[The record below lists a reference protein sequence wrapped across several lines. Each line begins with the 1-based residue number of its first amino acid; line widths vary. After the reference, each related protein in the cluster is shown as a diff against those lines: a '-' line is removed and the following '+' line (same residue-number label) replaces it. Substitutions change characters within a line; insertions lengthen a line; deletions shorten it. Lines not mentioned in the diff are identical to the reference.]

1 MAGLRDRVA
10 LVTGA
15 GSGIGRATAL
25 RLAREGARLVVTDI
39 KEEAARDCAREI
51 GPGAIALRQNVADEE
66 EWSRVMSAV
75 AGEAGRLDILVNNAG
90 LGIPGD
96 PETARL
102 KDWKLVFAVNADG
115 VFLGCRHA
123 IGMMRD
129 RGGAIVNVSSCAAFD
144 ASADLCAYGASK
156 AAVLQLTKS
165 VASHCARK
173 GYAIRCNAIH
183 PGPTMTGM
191 MRTAIEQAPD
201 PVARRRA
208 WLDPVPMGRFAEPS
222 EIASVVAFLTSDD
235 AAYVTGASF
244 VVDGGMT
251 AE

>member
-1 MAGLRDRVA
+1 MAGLRARVA
-10 LVTGA
+10 LVTGG

-25 RLAREGARLVVTDI
+25 RLAREGARVFITDLRQDAA
-39 KEEAARDCAREI
+39 EACAREI
-51 GPGAIALRQNVADEE
+51 GPEAVALRHNVADEE
-66 EWSRVMSAV
+66 DWSRIMTGIADD
-75 AGEAGRLDILVNNAG
+75 AGRLDILVNNAG
-90 LGIPGD
+90 LGLPGD
-96 PETARL
+96 PESTRL

-115 VFLGCRHA
+115 AFLGCRHA

-129 RGGAIVNVSSCAAFD
+129 RGGAIVNVSSCAAFS
-144 ASADLCAYGASK
+144 ASADLCSYGASK

-191 MRTAIEQAPD
+191 MQHGIERSAD
-201 PVARRRA
+201 PEARRKA
-208 WLDPVPMGRFAEPS
+208 WIDPVPMGRFASPD
-222 EIASVVAFLTSDD
+222 EIASMVAFLVSDE
-235 AAYVTGASF
+235 ASYVTGASF